1 MKPIKPDETMALPR
15 REFIERC
22 QLWIKEVNNGEL
34 FDTMV
39 YNKRSKELENDPLT
53 CLLHQ
58 WVVKNKTKC
67 KHDMTPLTAQ
77 CPLCGN
83 PVCPDCMNHK
93 VDQLS
98 RVTGYMAAVSGYNA
112 AKKQEFKDRTRHNIG

>member
-1 MKPIKPDETMALPR
+1 MEPIKPEETMNLSR

-22 QLWIKEVNNGEL
+22 QLWIKEINNGEL
-34 FDTMV
+34 FDTMI
-39 YNKRSKELENDPLT
+39 YNKKNKELENDPTT

-58 WVVKNKTKC
+58 WVVNSRSKC
-67 KHDMTPLTAQ
+67 KHDLVPLTAQ

-83 PVCPDCMNHK
+83 PVCPDCMNHM

-98 RVTGYMAAVSGYNA
+98 RVTGYMAPVSGYNA
-112 AKKQEFKDRTRHNIG
+112 AKAQEFKDRTRHNIG